1 MKCVV
6 LQVSKDDTPR
16 YQHKHLD
23 KELHIEK
30 DGVSLVLNDV
40 EIVQMLR
47 ALDAI
52 TKDSVDYFSI
62 EKGYMYENSI
72 HRS

>member
-1 MKCVV
+1 MKCAV
-6 LQVSKDDTPR
+6 LNVSKDTTPR

-30 DGVSLVLNDV
+30 DGVRIVLNDI

-47 ALDAI
+47 CLDAI
-52 TKDSVDYFSI
+52 SKDSVDYFNI
-62 EKGYMYENSI
+62 EKGSYA
-72 HRS
+72 

>member
-6 LQVSKDDTPR
+6 LHVLKDTTPR
-16 YQHKHLD
+16 YQHKHID
-23 KELHIEK
+23 QELHIEK

-47 ALDAI
+47 CLDAI
-52 TKDSVDYFSI
+52 SKDSVDYFNI
-62 EKGYMYENSI
+62 EKGCYGNT
-72 HRS
+72 

>member
-1 MKCVV
+1 MKRAV
-6 LQVSKDDTPR
+6 LNVSKDSIPR

-30 DGVSLVLNDV
+30 DGASLVLDDV

-47 ALDAI
+47 CLDAI
-52 TKDSVDYFSI
+52 SKDSIDYFNT
-62 EKGYMYENSI
+62 EKGYI
-72 HRS
+72 